1 MGSQVTNGNWTN
13 ILKLSICSASLAALG
28 YWAWKY
34 KYREDSSSSLWRV
47 FDNILSRSKSSVK
60 KTFTESLDTIGT
72 SVEEWIE
79 VLKHNYLSEETQEVL
94 YDIQVLI
101 GWVLLLLFIL
111 GDILYLRFCQQ
122 V

>member
-47 FDNILSRSKSSVK
+47 FANILSRSKSSVK

-94 YDIQVLI
+94 DDIQVLI
-101 GWVLLLLFIL
+101 GWDYLLHFI
-111 GDILYLRFCQQ
+111 FA
-122 V
+122 